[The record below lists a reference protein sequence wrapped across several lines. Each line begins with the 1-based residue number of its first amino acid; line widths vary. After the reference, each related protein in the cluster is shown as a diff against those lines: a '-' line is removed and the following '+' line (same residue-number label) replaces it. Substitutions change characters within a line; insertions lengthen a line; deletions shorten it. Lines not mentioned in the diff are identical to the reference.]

1 MGGMIIPFVGRP
13 EKTAR
18 ENLAAFIVHARGL
31 GYFNGQNAIPWPET
45 TWDLRS
51 KVATRNASRTLVL
64 HFNTWESGGR
74 IKRAERAPFSGPFA
88 EAVRALV
95 AVTIPTGKMSA
106 PYRRLMALRAVE
118 KAFRELDRTADIT
131 LIDHAVLAG
140 CGKTLPQIGCD
151 LIL

>member
-1 MGGMIIPFVGRP
+1 MPRRRRHHGRHDYP
-13 EKTAR
+13 VCRAAGKDRAGKPR
-18 ENLAAFIVHARGL
+18 SLHRALAGL

-106 PYRRLMALRAVE
+106 PYRRLMALRAVNQ
-118 KAFRELDRTADIT
+118 R
-131 LIDHAVLAG
+131 
-140 CGKTLPQIGCD
+140 
-151 LIL
+151 